1 MMLKNY
7 SDKLDEVSSKILSI
21 LENIL
26 EANQKILLGLKS
38 KNDELL
44 NSAKDNLRNMNSKT
58 SQIDNLVIKI
68 FALYSPEAKD
78 LRTAISF
85 FKMTNELLRASSNT
99 KAFISGLNNYHL
111 EVDEKSINDFA
122 IPMQESTVECLN
134 LIIKM
139 MNSASND
146 EAQDLY
152 NKIQIFEEKTDEYY
166 ELLQDIIYKNAL
178 GIEKFGKFSKILR
191 AFRKSEKIADRA
203 LDIATLLY
211 FAKVG
216 GELGIIE

>member
-1 MMLKNY
+1 MLKNY
-7 SDKLDEVSSKILSI
+7 SDKLDEVSDKILAI

-26 EANQKILLGLKS
+26 EANEKILLGLKS
-38 KNDELL
+38 GNDELL
-44 NSAKDNLRNMNSKT
+44 NSAKDNLRNMSSKT
-58 SQIDNLVIKI
+58 SQIDNLVVKI

-78 LRTAISF
+78 LRTAISY
-85 FKMTNELLRASSNT
+85 FKMTNELLRAASNT
-99 KAFISGLNNYHL
+99 KSFISGLNNYL
-111 EVDEKSINDFA
+111 VKVDEKSINDFA
-122 IPMQESTVECLN
+122 IPMQESTVECLS

-139 MNSASND
+139 MNSTSND
-146 EAQDLY
+146 EAQNLY
-152 NKIQIFEEKTDEYY
+152 NRIQIFEEKTDEYY

-178 GIEKFGKFSKILR
+178 GIEFSKFTKILS